1 MIGAPEAGWE
11 QLVADQAAFYTG
23 VGGGEVIW
31 TLAAAA
37 VTVLAIIIGGI
48 QEGSSFRKY
57 K

>member
-1 MIGAPEAGWE
+1 MIGAPGEWE

-37 VTVLAIIIGGI
+37 VCVLAIIIGGI
-48 QEGSSFRKY
+48 QEGSKFRRY